1 MIRSLIRTASIAAVL
16 LSTTTAFAQMTPVG
30 LWRQIDDET
39 GKVQSEIR
47 IVETN
52 GVISGTIESLI
63 DPKDPTSVCD
73 KCSDDRKD
81 KPIKGL
87 EIIRGLTKAE
97 GKDLWEGGTVL
108 QPSTG
113 KIFKATITPIEGGK
127 KLQLR
132 GYIAFFY
139 KTQTW
144 VRVQ

>member
-1 MIRSLIRTASIAAVL
+1 MIRFAIAAA
-16 LSTTTAFAQMTPVG
+16 LSLSAVSAFAQMTPVG

-47 IVETN
+47 IIETN
-52 GVISGTIESLI
+52 GVISGNIEMLT
-63 DPKDPTSVCD
+63 DPKDAVALCD
-73 KCSDDRKD
+73 KCADDRKD
-81 KPIKGL
+81 KPVKGL
-87 EIIRGLTKAE
+87 EIIRGLKKTE
-97 GKDLWEGGTVL
+97 GKDLWEGGTIL

-113 KIFKATITPIEGGK
+113 KIFKATMTPIEGGK

-144 VRVQ
+144 IRVQ

>member
-1 MIRSLIRTASIAAVL
+1 MIRFSIGLL
-16 LSTTTAFAQMTPVG
+16 LSLSAVSAFAQMTPVG

-52 GVISGTIESLI
+52 GVISGTIETLA
-63 DPKDPTSVCD
+63 DPKDATSVCD

-81 KPIKGL
+81 KPVKGL
-87 EIIRGLTKAE
+87 EIIRGLKKTE
-97 GKDLWEGGTVL
+97 GKDLWEGGTIL

-113 KIFKATITPIEGGK
+113 KIFKATMTPIEGGK

>member
-1 MIRSLIRTASIAAVL
+1 MIRFAIATL
-16 LSTTTAFAQMTPVG
+16 LSLSAVSAFAQMTPVG
-30 LWRQIDDET
+30 LWRQVDDET

-47 IVETN
+47 VFEKD
-52 GVISGTIESLI
+52 GAVFGTIESLT
-63 DPKDPTSVCD
+63 DPKDATAVCE

-87 EIIRGLTKAE
+87 EIIRGLKKAD
-97 GKDLWEGGTVL
+97 GKDLWESGTIL

-113 KIFKATITPIEGGK
+113 KIFKATLAPIEGGK
-127 KLQLR
+127 KLQVR

-144 VRVQ
+144 IRVQ